1 MRKEWNEAFERLKK
15 ISAPYQSVLKA
26 EQWDGM
32 TSDQTESWHTLIFHK
47 IRYCIS
53 TFAPDGMCSSSK
65 WCDTPAEAVD
75 AVEKLIKERNDA
87 ISKGCDN

>member
-32 TSDQTESWHTLIFHK
+32 TSEIFHK
-47 IRYCIS
+47 ICYCVS

-87 ISKGCDN
+87 LSEGRNN